1 MTTQTHARLKDLV
14 VTATV
19 ASVVTAV
26 LGPMIRRWIDGP
38 PQTAFDADDL
48 DDEPSAVPDED
59 AAVQLEDDYETRVQ
73 RLFEFSPEAIPEG
86 AVAMFNNRNS
96 TPEET

>member
-19 ASVVTAV
+19 ASVVTAI
-26 LGPMIRRWIDGP
+26 LGPMIRRWIDSGP
-38 PQTAFDADDL
+38 SQTSFDMDDL
-48 DDEPSAVPDED
+48 DDEPSAVPED
-59 AAVQLEDDYETRVQ
+59 ATVQLEDDYEARVQ

-86 AVAMFNNRNS
+86 AVAMFNTRNS